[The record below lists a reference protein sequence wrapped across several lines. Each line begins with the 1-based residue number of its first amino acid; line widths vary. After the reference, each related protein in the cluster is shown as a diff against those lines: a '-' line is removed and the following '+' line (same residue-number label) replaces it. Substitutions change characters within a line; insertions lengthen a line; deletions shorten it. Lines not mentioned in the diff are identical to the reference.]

1 MYQFLVLLWLRRSA
15 TFRMYD
21 LDEQDRSMRKSPAW
35 EQVGDF
41 CTFCYFAGR
50 DPRLMGR
57 LIPAKIV
64 HYAI

>member
-1 MYQFLVLLWLRRSA
+1 
-15 TFRMYD
+15 MYD
-21 LDEQDRSMRKSPAW
+21 LDEQDRSIRKSPAW

>member
-1 MYQFLVLLWLRRSA
+1 MRRSA
-15 TFRMYD
+15 TLGMYD
-21 LDEQDRSMRKSPAW
+21 LDKQDRSIRKSPAW

-57 LIPAKIV
+57 LIPVKIV